1 MSATTEADDVAQA
14 SVVEGER
21 ARRLTGPLAAVVRY
35 TAIALSL
42 YIMLYVSTVL
52 DYVGIHLYGA
62 HRPLVFAGILF
73 LLFMMYPATPRG
85 AGRVPWYDF
94 LLAGVG
100 MFASFYAFLS
110 WETWTMGVSFP
121 TPFEMGLGVAVVLIS
136 LEASRRV
143 LGLAFTLVA
152 ALFIVYPLVGPYLP
166 GFLATRPYSLP
177 GLVQFFYLAGG
188 GSGIFGTPMEIF
200 TTTVALFLIFGAFLQ
215 ATGAAMIFL
224 DAAMGLAGRFRSGM
238 AKVAVISS
246 ALFATI
252 SGVGVANVLV
262 TGSFTIPAMK
272 RMGYRPSLA
281 AAVEA
286 AASTGGILMPPVM
299 GAAAFLMA
307 DILAVPYWSIVVAAL
322 LPGLLYYVAM
332 FTIVDFEGARDGLKG
347 VPEEQIPPL
356 WATLKR
362 GWYLLV
368 AIAVL
373 LLALGWAELPVDQ
386 SALLGLAVLV
396 LFSALR
402 KDGLRLPAVLDGL
415 ESGGRLLGEIGA
427 TGAVVGIIMSGF
439 ALTGLG
445 AMLPQAMQALAGD
458 SLLLLLVLAAIASI
472 ILGMGAPPLL
482 VYVLLAATVAPAIIK
497 AGVSPIGAHMFIFY
511 FGLLSMLTP
520 PVALSALIAAR
531 VAEANFWRTSVEACR
546 LGIIAFVIP
555 FFFVY
560 QPVLLL
566 EGDPGQLAHAIVTSV
581 TGVVA
586 LGGALTRYFFVRR
599 LAWWEAVPL
608 GLGGT
613 LLLYPEG
620 YSDLIGLALMAPT
633 LALTALALLRRS
645 PPVPAKQGDR

>member
-1 MSATTEADDVAQA
+1 MDDPVKATVSTDSLPGPGGQSD
-14 SVVEGER
+14 
-21 ARRLTGPLAAVVRY
+21 RLAGAMGRVVRY
-35 TAIALSL
+35 AAIGLSL
-42 YIMLYVSTVL
+42 YIVLYVSTIL

-62 HRPLVFAGILF
+62 HRPLAYAGVLF
-73 LLFMMYPATPRG
+73 IAFMVYPASSRST
-85 AGRVPWYDF
+85 GRVPWYDF
-94 LLAGVG
+94 ALAAVG
-100 MFASFYAFLS
+100 MFASLYAFSS
-110 WETWTMGVSFP
+110 WETWMMGVSFP
-121 TPFEMGLGVAVVLIS
+121 TAFEMWLGVAIVLIS

-143 LGLAFTLVA
+143 LGLTFTLVA

-166 GFLATRPYSLP
+166 GFLATRAYSLP
-177 GLVQFFYLAGG
+177 GLVQFFYLSGG
-188 GSGIFGTPMEIF
+188 GSGLFGTPMEIF

-215 ATGAAMIFL
+215 ATGAATIFL

-332 FTIVDFEGARDGLKG
+332 FTMVDFEGARDELQG
-347 VPEEQIPPL
+347 VPEDQIPPL
-356 WATLKR
+356 GATLKR
-362 GWYLLV
+362 GWYLLASIV
-368 AIAVL
+368 VL
-373 LLALGWAELPVDQ
+373 LVALGWAELPVDQ
-386 SALLGLAVLV
+386 SALLALAVLV
-396 LFSALR
+396 ILGALR
-402 KDGLRLPAVLDGL
+402 KDGLRLPAVIDGL
-415 ESGGRLLGEIGA
+415 ESGGRLLGEIGS

-445 AMLPQAMQALAGD
+445 AMLPQAMQAVAGD
-458 SLLLLLVLAAIASI
+458 SLLLLLVLAAVASI

-497 AGVSPIGAHMFIFY
+497 MGVSPIAAHMFIFY
-511 FGLLSMLTP
+511 FGLMSMLTP

-531 VAEANFWRTSVEACR
+531 VAGANFWRTSIEACR
-546 LGIIAFVIP
+546 LGIIAFIIP

-560 QPVLLL
+560 QPVLLF
-566 EGDPGQLAHAIVTSV
+566 EGEPGQLVHAVVSSV
-581 TGVVA
+581 AGVVA
-586 LGGALTRYFFVRR
+586 LGGALTRYFFIRPIP
-599 LAWWEAVPL
+599 LWEAVPL
-608 GLGGT
+608 GLGGI

-620 YSDLIGLALMAPT
+620 YSDLIGLVLMAPSII
-633 LALTALALLRRS
+633 LTVTGILRRRALA
-645 PPVPAKQGDR
+645 PAKGGGP